1 MAKSINT
8 LTAWSYSRLTNYE
21 SCARAAKLE
30 YIDKI
35 KGPSVPAMVNGNKVH
50 QEAAKFLEG
59 KADEVPDSCVKFK
72 SQFWDL
78 RELHPIVEKQQA
90 FKKNL
95 RTTGWFDK
103 RAWLRVIL
111 DVDLD
116 YDDHTCEIID
126 HKTGKFR
133 GEMEKLPNGD
143 ELYTIEDDSAY
154 AEQMKLF
161 SAVKYI
167 KDPKMDLVTTRLWF
181 LDHGIEVIKE
191 YGRDEALDAFDE
203 LSDRAEVMLN
213 AERFPPSPSWKC
225 GYCPYSLNGTGHC
238 EYK

>member
-1 MAKSINT
+1 MTKNINT

-35 KGPSVPAMVNGNKVH
+35 KTPPVTAMANGIKVH
-50 QEAAKFLEG
+50 DEAAKFLEG
-59 KADEVPDSCVKFK
+59 KLSDVPESCINFK
-72 SQFWDL
+72 DQFHEL
-78 RELHPIVEKQQA
+78 RELRPLVEIQQA

-116 YDDHTCEIID
+116 YDDHTAEVID

-133 GEMEKLPNGD
+133 GEMENLSGGS
-143 ELYTIEDDSAY
+143 ELYTFEDDSAY
-154 AEQMKLF
+154 AEQMQLF

-167 KDPKMDLVTTRLWF
+167 KDPKLDLVTTRLWF
-181 LDHGIEVIKE
+181 LDHGIEVVKE
-191 YGRDEALDAFDE
+191 YGRDEALNKFDE
-203 LSDRAEVMLN
+203 LSDRAEGMLN
-213 AERFPPSPSWKC
+213 AQRFPPAPSWKC
-225 GYCPYSLNGTGHC
+225 GFCPFSLNGTGHC